1 MADVLS
7 VNGKSV
13 QFQGVRQVRPDLD
26 IKTAADKTKNNGLD
40 EVFFTQDGKTF
51 VAYGDNLNISSLK
64 KKQVPDVRFNGKPAM
79 IVLHDD
85 EMNSLKEG
93 VWKGGSQG
101 VKDVAETT
109 IQAVR
114 SAIGVLG
121 TGGAVAIVG
130 TTAAAGGIA
139 IYKGAT
145 HSAAG
150 VAAKAAAKS
159 ASKGLFSGGL
169 GVIKVIGVTAAAG
182 TALAFAVG
190 AVKGGIEAHNKDKDY
205 STIAEIAVNK

>member
-7 VNGKSV
+7 VNGKSI
-13 QFQGVRQVRPDLD
+13 QFQGVRQVRPELD
-26 IKTAADKTKNNGLD
+26 IKAAADKTKNNGLD
-40 EVFFTQDGKTF
+40 EVFFTQNGKTY
-51 VAYGDNLNISSLK
+51 VAYGDSLNLSGLK

-85 EMNSLKEG
+85 EINSIPEG
-93 VWKGGSQG
+93 ILKGGTQG
-101 VKDVAETT
+101 IKDVGETT

-130 TTAAAGGIA
+130 TGTAVAGVA

-150 VAAKAAAKS
+150 VAAKAAVGS
-159 ASKGLFSGGL
+159 VSKGLFSGGI

-182 TALAFAVG
+182 AALAFGAG
-190 AVKGGIEAHNKDKDY
+190 AVKGSIEAHNKDKDY
-205 STIAEIAVNK
+205 STIAEISVNQ